1 MPAARRRILAA
12 VLACV
17 AGACAAGAAFAATS
31 DPTVDPN
38 PCHGPK
44 RKQLLCP
51 NLQMS
56 PPADVWV
63 EHTGG
68 RVLLHGQ
75 NSINSRGHGPAELRG
90 HRSGRV
96 TMQAVQVIHKTNGGV
111 MYVDTHAF
119 LGFKSIPGQGS
130 YWKFRNAG
138 VFKLWSVDKSDTPL
152 KQVRTGEKQYYCL
165 RDLKRTKPGK
175 LSPRGAVYPRCNQNA
190 GAQRVTVGT
199 SVGWSDV
206 YPSRYYEQFIDVT
219 GLHGRFGFFQVADP
233 NNGIWESNESD
244 NAGETVVSL
253 PSGRVLATHG
263 PIDRPHR
270 P

>member
-1 MPAARRRILAA
+1 MRAVRRRILAA
-12 VLACV
+12 ALASA
-17 AGACAAGAAFAATS
+17 AGAGAAGAAFGASSYT
-31 DPTVDPN
+31 TVDPN
-38 PCHGPK
+38 PCHGPN

-90 HRSGRV
+90 HRSGKR
-96 TMQAVQVIHKTNGGV
+96 TMKAVQVIHKTNGGV
-111 MYVDTHAF
+111 MYVNTHAY
-119 LGFKSIPGQGS
+119 LGFKAIPGQGS

-138 VFKLWSVDKSDTPL
+138 VFTLWSVDKSYTPI
-152 KQVRTGEKQYYCL
+152 KQVRTGEKQFYCL
-165 RDLKRTKPGK
+165 RDLKHTKPGK
-175 LSPRGAVYPRCNQNA
+175 RSPSGPVYPRCNQNS
-190 GAQRVTVGT
+190 GAQRVTLGT

-206 YPSRYYEQFIDVT
+206 YPSRYYEQYIDVT

-233 NNGIWESNESD
+233 YNGIWESNEND